1 MGLFNRRNRPD
12 GQPMTAAAAGGEYD
26 REYDPGEHQTIAS
39 ALADAFD
46 EHDQA
51 ALAALTPAQRAEQ
64 LEARWALHRH
74 VDAIW
79 EDAKSR
85 GLNPAVRPDWNV
97 VAGLRDLTAAL
108 HDRATH
114 AQADAGDED

>member
-1 MGLFNRRNRPD
+1 MGLFNRRDR
-12 GQPMTAAAAGGEYD
+12 QPPTAAAVDEEYD
-26 REYDPGEHQTIAS
+26 REYEPAEHQTIAA

-46 EHDQA
+46 AYDQA

-64 LEARWALHRH
+64 LQARWVLHQH

-85 GLNPAVRPDWNV
+85 GLNPAVRPEWGV

-108 HDRATH
+108 HDRATQ
-114 AQADAGDED
+114 AQADVGDED